1 MRFNKEHFWKF
12 CSHLKIESK
21 EKGLIPLIPNG
32 CQRAY
37 VDAIADGLNNED
49 IHDFKFLKGRQ
60 LGISTI
66 SLALDLYWN
75 FKHRALQGT
84 LVTHNDDAREFF
96 RATLEN
102 YMSYLPREY
111 KVPIKAHNRTQL
123 IFKNNS
129 RFVYQVA
136 GTRKSGNLGRST
148 ASSFSHATEVAFWG
162 DEEGLK
168 SFEATLADNNPD
180 RLYIWETTANGYN
193 HFHDMWITA
202 KRSITQKAV
211 FIGWWLNESYRAE
224 KGTPVYEAY
233 WDGTLD
239 PEEQAWV
246 NNVQRLYK
254 YHIEPE
260 QIAWWRWRLEE
271 KMNGDSV
278 MMMQEFPPT
287 EDDAFVLSG
296 SQFFTSDR
304 ITKAYRHAMDFE
316 DNYQSLRFSMGER
329 FDETELRP
337 TTPMNAELKIWKMP
351 VKGAYYVIGADPAY
365 GSSDWADRFAIV
377 VLRCYADGIEQVAE
391 YATDACNTY
400 QFAWIIAYLAGAYG
414 NCMVN
419 LEING
424 PGQAVW
430 NEILNLKR
438 LAGMNVP
445 GMSKGIQDVLGN
457 IRSYLYRRTDSIGM
471 GGLAYQWKTTFD
483 TKHRMMHF
491 LKDNF
496 ERENL
501 KIRSI
506 ECIEEMKSI
515 VQDGGSIEASGKG
528 KDDRVMAMALA
539 AIAWG
544 EWIKYELI
552 TQGITYAASARR
564 DEIQST
570 EQTQTGTLVMNYLK
584 RIGISDV
591 NTQR

>member
-1 MRFNKEHFWKF
+1 MEFNKEHFWKF
-12 CSHLKIESK
+12 CSKLKIESK
-21 EKGLIPLIPNG
+21 ERGLIPLVPNG

-37 VDAIADGLNNED
+37 IDAIADGLANN

-75 FKHRALQGT
+75 FKFSALQGT
-84 LVTHNDDAREFF
+84 LVTHNDAARDFF
-96 RATLEN
+96 RATLAN
-102 YMSYLPREY
+102 YMSYLPKEY
-111 KVPIKAHNRTQL
+111 KVPVKAHNRTQL

-136 GTRKSGNLGRST
+136 GTRSSSDLGRST
-148 ASSFSHATEVAFWG
+148 ASSFAHATEVAFWG

-180 RLYIWETTANGYN
+180 RLYIWESTAKGFN
-193 HFHDMWITA
+193 HWKDMWDTA
-202 KRSITQKAV
+202 KRSVTQKAV
-211 FIGWWLNESYRAE
+211 FIGWWLNEEYQAK
-224 KGTPVYEAY
+224 KGSDIYEAY

-239 PEEQAWV
+239 AEETSWTK
-246 NNVQRLYK
+246 NVMRMYK
-254 YHIEPE
+254 YHITPE

-271 KMNGDSV
+271 KMNGDAV

-296 SQFFTSDR
+296 SQFFTNDR
-304 ITKAYRHAMDFE
+304 LTKAYRNAIDYE
-316 DNYQSLRFSMGER
+316 DTYQSLRFSMGER

-337 TTPMNAELKIWKMP
+337 TTPLNAELKIWQMP
-351 VKGAYYVIGADPAY
+351 KKGAYYVIGADPAY
-365 GSSDWADRFAIV
+365 GSSDWADRFSIQ
-377 VLRCYADGIEQVAE
+377 VLRCYADGVEQVAE
-391 YATDACNTY
+391 YATDGCNTY
-400 QFAWIIAYLAGAYG
+400 QFAWVIAYLAGAYG

-438 LAGMNVP
+438 QAGMNVP

-457 IRSYLYRRTDSIGM
+457 IRSYLYRRTDGLGA
-471 GGLAYQWKTTFD
+471 GGLAYHWKTTFD

-491 LKDNF
+491 LKDTF

-501 KIRSI
+501 KVRSVD
-506 ECIEEMKSI
+506 CIDEMKSI
-515 VQDGGSIEASGKG
+515 VQNGGTIEASGKG
-528 KDDRVMAMALA
+528 KDDRCIALA
-539 AIAWG
+539 LACIAWG
-544 EWIKYELI
+544 EWLRYDLI
-552 TQGITYAASARR
+552 TAGHTFASATRR
-564 DEIQST
+564 DEINAV
-570 EQTQTGTLVMNYLK
+570 EQTQTGTIVMNYLK
-584 RIGISDV
+584 RIGIKDV
-591 NTQR
+591 NTHT